1 MRPGTDIAA
10 RARRRGDPTES
21 EAAMRSLRLLL
32 VLGACLITWIPFAR
46 AAEEVDLLLVLAV
59 DVSRSID
66 QPKFQLQRDGYVAAV
81 SDRGVLDA
89 IRSGPHQKMALSFV
103 EWSGAGAEKLL
114 IDWTIIDGAASAR
127 RFGDQLVEF
136 PRSFADRTSISGALE
151 FAEAQIARAPFTA
164 PRHVID
170 VSGDG
175 TNNAGRDVQAV
186 RGEVVDKGITINGLV
201 ILTPQGQFL
210 FNADHT
216 NPPGGLEKYY
226 RDNVIG
232 GPGAFVMVAEDFNAF
247 GKAIIKKLIAEIAWA
262 SGRRTASAR

>member
-1 MRPGTDIAA
+1 MRT
-10 RARRRGDPTES
+10 
-21 EAAMRSLRLLL
+21 LRFLL
-32 VLGACLITWIPFAR
+32 VLGACLFASMPFAR
-46 AAEEVDLLLVLAV
+46 AAEEVDLLLALSV

-66 QPKFQLQRDGYVAAV
+66 QQKFLLQRDGYVAAV

-89 IRSGPHQKMALSFV
+89 IRSGPHQKIALNFM
-103 EWSGAGAEKLL
+103 EWSGSGAQKLL
-114 IDWTIIDGAASAR
+114 IDWTIIDGAESAR

-136 PRSFADRTSISGALE
+136 PRSFAERTSISGGIE
-151 FAEAQIARAPFTA
+151 FAAAQIARSPFTA
-164 PRHVID
+164 PHHIID

-175 TNNAGRDVQAV
+175 TNNAGRDVQGA
-186 RGEVVDKGITINGLV
+186 RAEVVAKGITINGLV

-262 SGRRTASAR
+262 PGHRTAAAR